1 MSEFRD
7 RSVLA
12 VVERSA
18 VVDRIERLGDLLRRA
33 ALDSRILRWLRLLS
47 PPVSQHAGLTL
58 LVAAFVH
65 VVIVG
70 AVVGPRHGYW
80 LLLPAMAAVA
90 GILLIIVQRRKSVT
104 PID

>member
-1 MSEFRD
+1 
-7 RSVLA
+7 
-12 VVERSA
+12 
-18 VVDRIERLGDLLRRA
+18 
-33 ALDSRILRWLRLLS
+33 
-47 PPVSQHAGLTL
+47 L